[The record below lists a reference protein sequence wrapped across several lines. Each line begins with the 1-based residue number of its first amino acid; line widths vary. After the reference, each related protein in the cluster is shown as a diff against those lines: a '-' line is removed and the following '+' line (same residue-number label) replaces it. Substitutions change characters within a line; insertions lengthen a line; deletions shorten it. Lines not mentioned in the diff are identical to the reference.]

1 MHKDLDAIPVTRSG
15 SDPKTFT
22 ITTVD
27 GKSSFIDGENIK
39 DIFGKID
46 GLRLEGKR
54 WLETY
59 DFYLDDQVHKIY
71 VNIDHIVSV
80 Q

>member
-1 MHKDLDAIPVTRSG
+1 MHKDLDAIPVARFG

-59 DFYLDDQVHKIY
+59 DFYLADQIHKIY

>member
-1 MHKDLDAIPVTRSG
+1 MHKDLDVPTAITVKK
-15 SDPKTFT
+15 DPKTFT

-59 DFYLDDQVHKIY
+59 DFYLADQIHKIY